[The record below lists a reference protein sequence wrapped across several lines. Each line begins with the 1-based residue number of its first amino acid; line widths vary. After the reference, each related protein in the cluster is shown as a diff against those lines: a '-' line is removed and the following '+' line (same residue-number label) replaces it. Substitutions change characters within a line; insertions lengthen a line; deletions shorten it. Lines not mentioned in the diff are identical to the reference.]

1 MKIKKFPERKERLII
16 PFSNYGYVAITTKPI
31 KGKYEKDYV
40 GERKCFNFEA
50 AAQMSLEKKIPL
62 IVVEEEVHCARMWQE
77 TNGTAPR
84 FAYGDTIGMKM
95 MIEELNNFFGECD
108 YKPNILIIAD
118 DKENPISESK
128 QKKLLKLLQKAGY
141 SAVVW

>member
-40 GERKCFNFEA
+40 GERKCFNFEP
-50 AAQMSLEKKIPL
+50 AAQMAFDKKIPL
-62 IVVEEEVHCARMWQE
+62 IVVEDEVHCVKMWQE
-77 TNGTAPR
+77 TNGTAPC
-84 FAYGDTIGMKM
+84 FAYGDTFGMKL
-95 MIEELNNFFGECD
+95 MIEELNNFFDGRG

-118 DKENPISESK
+118 DKENPISEPK
-128 QKKLLKLLQKAGY
+128 QKKLLNLLRKAGY